1 MNDNENMLQ
10 EKDLLNDERISRF
23 LQGKMDAD
31 EEAAFMEEMKNN
43 EDLRNQAIA
52 QARLVKGM
60 KQVDEELKDAFRQ
73 ADEQTIKRIA
83 KEASEASV
91 SKKSSARW
99 LAIAASVVFI
109 VFVGFK
115 SYDYYDTTSL
125 GKEYANTFPTT
136 SIIRGETNT
145 DVETELSSLFNNV
158 AECKDLDDTTFR
170 LATLWEL
177 SKKDTYND
185 YTDFAPY
192 IGWNLAI
199 GHLENYEKARAVEVL
214 IEMKQAYP
222 ERTVLGDKI
231 REILKQIS
239 DVY

>member
-1 MNDNENMLQ
+1 MAKIETIIQ
-10 EKDLLNDERISRF
+10 EKDLLNDDRISRYM
-23 LQGKMDAD
+23 QGMMEP
-31 EEAAFMEEMKNN
+31 EEETSFIEELKNN
-43 EDLRNQAIA
+43 EELRNQAIA

-60 KQVDEELKDAFRQ
+60 KQVDEELKETFRQ

-83 KEASEASV
+83 KKASESSV
-91 SKKSSARW
+91 SKKSFARW

-145 DVETELSSLFNNV
+145 AVETELSTLFNNV
-158 AECKDLDDTTFR
+158 AECKDLDNTTSR

-177 SKKDTYND
+177 SKQDTYND
-185 YTDFAPY
+185 YTDYAPY

-199 GHLENYEKARAVEVL
+199 GYLENYEKARAKEVL
-214 IEMKQAYP
+214 MEMKQAYP
-222 ERTVLGDKI
+222 ERTALGDKI
-231 REILKQIS
+231 REVLNK
-239 DVY
+239 

>member
-1 MNDNENMLQ
+1 MNDNENILQ
-10 EKDLLNDERISRF
+10 EKDILNDERISRF
-23 LQGKMDAD
+23 LQGKMDTD

-43 EDLRNQAIA
+43 DDLRNQAIA

-83 KEASEASV
+83 KEASG

-99 LAIAASVVFI
+99 LAIAASVVFL

-125 GKEYANTFPTT
+125 GKKFANTFPTST
-136 SIIRGETNT
+136 IIRGEANT
-145 DVETELSSLFNNV
+145 DVDTELTKLFNNV
-158 AECKDLDDTTFR
+158 AEGKDLDNTTSR
-170 LATLWEL
+170 LKILWEQA
-177 SKKDTYND
+177 KQDTYND
-185 YTDFAPY
+185 YTDYSPY

-199 GHLENYEKARAVEVL
+199 GYLRNYEKAKAKNVL
-214 IEMKQAYP
+214 KEMKREYP
-222 ERTVLGDKI
+222 KGTVIGDKI
-231 REILKQIS
+231 ATLLEML
-239 DVY
+239 

>member
-1 MNDNENMLQ
+1 MNDNENILQ

-23 LQGKMDAD
+23 LQGKMKAD
-31 EEAAFMEEMKNN
+31 EEATFMEEMKNN
-43 EDLRNQAIA
+43 DDLRDQAIV

-83 KEASEASV
+83 KKASES
-91 SKKSSARW
+91 SLNRKSSTRW
-99 LAIAASVVFI
+99 LAIAASMVFI

-125 GKEYANTFPTT
+125 GKEYANTFPTK
-136 SIIRGETNT
+136 SIIRGESSAE
-145 DVETELSSLFNNV
+145 VETELATLFDNV
-158 AECKDLDDTTFR
+158 AKCNDLDNTTSR

-177 SKKDTYND
+177 SKQETYND
-185 YTDFAPY
+185 YTDYAPY

-199 GHLENYEKARAVEVL
+199 GYLENYEKAKAKDVL
-214 IEMKQAYP
+214 MEMEQAYSKDSAMGSVIMK
-222 ERTVLGDKI
+222 VLEAI
-231 REILKQIS
+231 
-239 DVY
+239 

>member
-1 MNDNENMLQ
+1 MNDNENILQ

-23 LQGKMDAD
+23 LQRKMKAD

-43 EDLRNQAIA
+43 DDLRNQAIA

-83 KEASEASV
+83 KEASETSV

-125 GKEYANTFPTT
+125 GKKFANTFPTST
-136 SIIRGETNT
+136 IIRGEANA
-145 DVETELSSLFNNV
+145 DVETELTTLFNNV
-158 AECKDLDDTTFR
+158 AEGKDLDNTTSR
-170 LATLWEL
+170 LKTLWEL
-177 SKKDTYND
+177 SKQDTYND
-185 YTDFAPY
+185 YTDYAPY

-199 GHLENYEKARAVEVL
+199 GYLRNYEKAQAKDIL
-214 IEMKQAYP
+214 MEMKEIYP
-222 ERTVLGDKI
+222 EETAIGSKVIIVLDA
-231 REILKQIS
+231 L
-239 DVY
+239 

>member
-1 MNDNENMLQ
+1 M
-10 EKDLLNDERISRF
+10 NDERISRF
-23 LQGKMDAD
+23 LQGKMKAD
-31 EEAAFMEEMKNN
+31 EEATFMEEMKNN
-43 EDLRNQAIA
+43 DDLRDQAIV

-83 KEASEASV
+83 KEASETSV

-125 GKEYANTFPTT
+125 GKKFANTFPTST
-136 SIIRGETNT
+136 IIRGEANA
-145 DVETELSSLFNNV
+145 DVDKELAMLFNNV
-158 AECKDLDDTTFR
+158 AEGKDLDNTTSR

-177 SKKDTYND
+177 SKQDAYND
-185 YTDFAPY
+185 YTDYAPY
-192 IGWNLAI
+192 IGWNLAV
-199 GHLENYEKARAVEVL
+199 GYLRNYEKTLARNVL
-214 IEMKQAYP
+214 SEMETIYENETIIGKKVRELINTIE
-222 ERTVLGDKI
+222 
-231 REILKQIS
+231 
-239 DVY
+239 

>member
-1 MNDNENMLQ
+1 MNDNENSVQ

-23 LQGKMDAD
+23 LQGKMKAD
-31 EEAAFMEEMKNN
+31 EEATFMEEMKNN
-43 EDLRNQAIA
+43 DDLRDQAIV

-83 KEASEASV
+83 KETFETSV
-91 SKKSSARW
+91 GKKSSARW
-99 LAIAASVVFI
+99 LAIAASIVFI

-136 SIIRGETNT
+136 SIIRGESNT
-145 DVETELSSLFNNV
+145 AVETELSTLFNNV
-158 AECKDLDDTTFR
+158 AECKDLDDTTSR
-170 LATLWEL
+170 LSTLWEL
-177 SKKDTYND
+177 SKQDTYND

-199 GHLENYEKARAVEVL
+199 GYLENYEKTKAKDVL
-214 IEMKQAYP
+214 IEMKQTYP
-222 ERTVLGDKI
+222 EGTALGDKVVQLI
-231 REILKQIS
+231 NEM
-239 DVY
+239 

>member
-1 MNDNENMLQ
+1 MNDNENILK
-10 EKDLLNDERISRF
+10 EKDLLNDERTSRF
-23 LQGKMDAD
+23 LQGKMEAD
-31 EEAAFMEEMKNN
+31 EEATFMEEMKNN
-43 EDLRNQAIA
+43 GDLRNQAIA

-83 KEASEASV
+83 KDASETSV

-145 DVETELSSLFNNV
+145 DVDTELTTLFNNV
-158 AECKDLDDTTFR
+158 AEGKNLENTTSR
-170 LATLWEL
+170 LKTLWDL
-177 SKKDTYND
+177 AKQDTYND
-185 YTDFAPY
+185 YTDYAPY
-192 IGWNLAI
+192 IGWNLAV
-199 GHLENYEKARAVEVL
+199 GYLRNYEKAMARNVL
-214 IEMKQAYP
+214 SEMETIYDNETIIGIKVRELIKAIE
-222 ERTVLGDKI
+222 
-231 REILKQIS
+231 
-239 DVY
+239 

>member
-1 MNDNENMLQ
+1 MNDNENILQ
-10 EKDLLNDERISRF
+10 EKDILNDERISRF
-23 LQGKMDAD
+23 LQGKMDTD

-43 EDLRNQAIA
+43 DDLRNQAIA

-83 KEASEASV
+83 KEASETSV

-125 GKEYANTFPTT
+125 GKKYANTFPTST
-136 SIIRGETNT
+136 IIRGEANA
-145 DVETELSSLFNNV
+145 DVDTELTTLFNNV
-158 AECKDLDDTTFR
+158 AEGKDLDNTTSR
-170 LATLWEL
+170 LKTLWEQA
-177 SKKDTYND
+177 KQDTYND
-185 YTDFAPY
+185 YTDYAPY

-199 GHLENYEKARAVEVL
+199 GYLENYEKADAKAVLE
-214 IEMKQAYP
+214 EMVEMYP
-222 ERTVLGDKI
+222 EGTSVGDKVVQ
-231 REILKQIS
+231 LLYKMK
-239 DVY
+239 

>member
-1 MNDNENMLQ
+1 MNDNENILQ
-10 EKDLLNDERISRF
+10 EKDILNDERISRF
-23 LQGKMDAD
+23 LQGKMDSD

-43 EDLRNQAIA
+43 DDLRNQAIA

-83 KEASEASV
+83 KEASETSV

-125 GKEYANTFPTT
+125 GREYANTFPTST
-136 SIIRGETNT
+136 IIRGEANAGV
-145 DVETELSSLFNNV
+145 DTELTTLFNNV
-158 AECKDLDDTTFR
+158 AEGKNLENTTSR
-170 LATLWEL
+170 LKTLWDL
-177 SKKDTYND
+177 AKQDTYND
-185 YTDFAPY
+185 YTDYAPY
-192 IGWNLAI
+192 IGWNLAV
-199 GHLENYEKARAVEVL
+199 GYLRNYEKAMARNVL
-214 IEMKQAYP
+214 SEMETIYDNETIIGIKVRELIKAIE
-222 ERTVLGDKI
+222 
-231 REILKQIS
+231 
-239 DVY
+239 

>member
-1 MNDNENMLQ
+1 MNDNENILQ
-10 EKDLLNDERISRF
+10 EKDILNDERISRF
-23 LQGKMDAD
+23 LQGKMDTD

-43 EDLRNQAIA
+43 DDLRNQAIA

-83 KEASEASV
+83 KEASETSV

-125 GKEYANTFPTT
+125 GKKYANTFPTST
-136 SIIRGETNT
+136 IIRGEANA
-145 DVETELSSLFNNV
+145 DVDTELTTLFNNV
-158 AECKDLDDTTFR
+158 AEGKDLDDTTSR
-170 LATLWEL
+170 LKTLWEL
-177 SKKDTYND
+177 SKQDTYND
-185 YTDFAPY
+185 YTDYSPY
-192 IGWNLAI
+192 IGWNLAV
-199 GHLENYEKARAVEVL
+199 GYLRNYEKTKAKAVLE
-214 IEMKQAYP
+214 EMKEMYLSGTIIGDQ
-222 ERTVLGDKI
+222 VLLL
-231 REILKQIS
+231 EKQLR
-239 DVY
+239 

>member
-1 MNDNENMLQ
+1 MNDNENILQ
-10 EKDLLNDERISRF
+10 EKDILNDERISRF
-23 LQGKMDAD
+23 LQGKMDTD

-43 EDLRNQAIA
+43 DDLRNQAIA

-83 KEASEASV
+83 KEASESSV
-91 SKKSSARW
+91 NKKSSARW
-99 LAIAASVVFI
+99 LAIAASIVFI

-145 DVETELSSLFNNV
+145 AVETELSTLFNNV
-158 AECKDLDDTTFR
+158 AECKDLDDTTSR
-170 LATLWEL
+170 LSTLWEL
-177 SKKDTYND
+177 SKQDTYND

-199 GHLENYEKARAVEVL
+199 GYLENYEKTKAKDVL
-214 IEMKQAYP
+214 IEMKQTYP
-222 ERTVLGDKI
+222 EGTALGDKVVQLI
-231 REILKQIS
+231 NEM
-239 DVY
+239 